1 MMFFKHKPLYSVWGK
16 TFQMRAVSQVC
27 GPLSPTLSVLPGH
40 PVQTAGT
47 APVNTALNLF
57 VCLPLL
63 NDEFLRGKK

>member
-1 MMFFKHKPLYSVWGK
+1 
-16 TFQMRAVSQVC
+16 MRAVSQVC
-27 GPLSPTLSVLPGH
+27 GPLSLTLGVLPGH

-63 NDEFLRGKK
+63 NNEFLRGKK